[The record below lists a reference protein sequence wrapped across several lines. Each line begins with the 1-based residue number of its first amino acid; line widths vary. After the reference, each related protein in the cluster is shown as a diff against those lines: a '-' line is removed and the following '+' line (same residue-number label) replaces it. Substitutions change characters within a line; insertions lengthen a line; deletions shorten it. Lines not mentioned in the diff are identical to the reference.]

1 MAWGGGGM
9 FGGGG
14 GLMGGA
20 QGPTGHQ
27 GNPGSG
33 LPFAGI
39 PSELQPGV
47 EKLLANEPEWKI
59 ADPHFSHRMRE
70 RGITLRRMLGAH
82 KRMLTL
88 SIILV
93 VIEAAMLQAG
103 PLLTQIGIDDG
114 ISQGDWGVL
123 LATAIGAIVCVVIT
137 IVASRFRV
145 SFTGRFS
152 SRIMY
157 ELRVR
162 VFAHLQRLSLDY
174 YTDEKAGVIMTRMTS
189 DIEALQQMLQEGLVQ
204 FAVQGLTMVTVT
216 VILFF
221 YSTTLA
227 LITLLLIVPALT
239 VLSLWFRSSSD
250 RGYNRVR
257 DGIAGV
263 LSDLS
268 ESLSG
273 VRVVAG
279 FNRMRNN
286 VLHHRNVV
294 GEYRDANDYTANL
307 AATYGAGSELIGML
321 GQAALLLIG
330 GTMVQDGTL
339 SLGELVAFI
348 LYLNAFFQ
356 PIQSLVQQY
365 NLYQQGQAAI
375 VKLNELLSTR
385 PSVEEA
391 ADAEELPPIDGDL
404 VLTDVTFGYDPKIP
418 VLEDVDLH
426 IAAGE
431 TMSFVG
437 PTGAGKSTI
446 AKLVTRF
453 YDPTAGSVT
462 IDGHDLRDVTIESLR
477 RQLGVVPQEPFLFGG
492 TIRDNIKFA
501 KPDATDDEIWE
512 SVRQVGLG
520 ELAERLPEGLDTPV
534 HERGVSLSSGE
545 RQLIALARAFL
556 AGPRVLVLDEA
567 TSNLDLKSETMVE
580 AGLEAV
586 LEGRTAIIVAHR
598 LSTAMRADRIAV
610 VDDGHI
616 VELGSHRELVAKGG
630 RYAEMFAAWTAH
642 MNGNGHEGDGGDSD
656 AEMVA
661 TQGTG

>member
-1 MAWGGGGM
+1 M

-14 GLMGGA
+14 GGLGGQAIGGGA
-20 QGPTGHQ
+20 NAP
-27 GNPGSG
+27 GNPGNG

-47 EKLLANEPEWKI
+47 EKLLATEPEWET
-59 ADPHFSHRMRE
+59 PEPNFSHRMRE
-70 RGITLRRMLGAH
+70 RGITLRRMLAAH
-82 KRMLTL
+82 RRMLTI
-88 SIILV
+88 SIVLV
-93 VIEAAMLQAG
+93 VIEALMLQAG
-103 PLLTQIGIDDG
+103 PFLTQIGIDQG
-114 ISQGDWGVL
+114 IGKDDWTVL
-123 LATAIGAIVCVVIT
+123 LACGIGAIVCVCIT
-137 IVASRFRV
+137 IVASRYRV
-145 SFTGRFS
+145 AFTGRFS
-152 SRIMY
+152 SRIMF

-162 VFAHLQRLSLDY
+162 VFAHLQRLSLNY
-174 YTDEKAGVIMTRMTS
+174 YTGEKAGVIMTRMTS
-189 DIEALQQMLQEGLVQ
+189 DVEALQQMLQEGLVQ
-204 FAVQGLTMVTVT
+204 FAVQGLTMLVVTV
-216 VILFF
+216 VLFF
-221 YSTTLA
+221 YSVKLA

-239 VLSLWFRSSSD
+239 VLSLWFRAASD
-250 RGYNRVR
+250 RGYERVR

-268 ESLSG
+268 ESLAG
-273 VRVVAG
+273 VRIVAG
-279 FNRMRNN
+279 FNRMRHN

-294 GEYRDANDYTANL
+294 GVYRDANDHTATL
-307 AATYGAGSELIGML
+307 AATYGSGSELIGML

-330 GTMVQDGTL
+330 GTMVQNGTL

-375 VKLNELLSTR
+375 DKLNELLSTR
-385 PSVEEA
+385 PDVEEA
-391 ADAEELPPIDGDL
+391 ENAEVLPPIDGDL
-404 VLTDVTFGYDPKIP
+404 VLEGVTFGYDPEVP
-418 VLEDVDLH
+418 VLRDVDLH

-437 PTGAGKSTI
+437 ATGAGKSTI

-453 YDPTAGSVT
+453 YDPTEGSVT

-477 RQLGVVPQEPFLFGG
+477 KQLGVVPQEPFLFAG
-492 TIRDNIKFA
+492 TIRDNVKFA
-501 KPDATDDEIWE
+501 RPDATDEEVWE
-512 SVRQVGLG
+512 AVSRVGLRD
-520 ELAERLPEGLDTPV
+520 LADRLPQGLDTPV

-567 TSNLDLKSETMVE
+567 TSNLDLKSETQVE
-580 AGLEAV
+580 AGLDAV

-610 VDDGHI
+610 VDDGRI
-616 VELGSHRELVAKGG
+616 VELGPHDQLVAAGG
-630 RYAEMFAAWTAH
+630 RYAEMFEAWTAH
-642 MNGNGHEGDGGDSD
+642 LEGHGNGDGGDGHEVLES
-656 AEMVA
+656 APA
-661 TQGTG
+661 G